1 MRSWSSKTQGKS
13 IKKTKNNNYMHMP
26 EYDKG
31 NIFKQQSI
39 MNNITH
45 LQHVAII
52 IKKESLKILDDF
64 RDIS

>member
-1 MRSWSSKTQGKS
+1 
-13 IKKTKNNNYMHMP
+13 MP

-52 IKKESLKILDDF
+52 INKVSKYWLISETFHGYFKRKFKKKVIFSLPKLYIN
-64 RDIS
+64 